1 MTNPARTSSSVPSR
15 VTTSWACTARSPSS
29 SPGALNNP
37 PGGAA
42 CSRGAKGN
50 GTSAMQNSPGIPL
63 AAFVVAIV
71 LAGATIFSVM
81 AGVGGDPALNELQIG
96 AAAWA
101 VTLGMCGAQGIVSI
115 VLEGRQLFV
124 GAIAPRLTN
133 PLSAAIAACSML
145 LLILAGLTGLAIV
158 SGQPT
163 AVVGTAAGA
172 GCFDLGLLL
181 LLFKA
186 GFVGHEAH
194 LEPRH
199 DGVPW

>member
-1 MTNPARTSSSVPSR
+1 
-15 VTTSWACTARSPSS
+15 
-29 SPGALNNP
+29 
-37 PGGAA
+37 
-42 CSRGAKGN
+42 
-50 GTSAMQNSPGIPL
+50 MQNSPGIPL
-63 AAFVVAIV
+63 AAFVGALV
-71 LAGATIFSVM
+71 LAGATIVSVM

-101 VTLGMCGAQGIVSI
+101 VTLAMFGAQGIVSI

-124 GAIAPRLTN
+124 GTIAPRLTN

-172 GCFDLGLLL
+172 GCLDLGLLL
-181 LLFKA
+181 LLYKEA
-186 GFVGHEAH
+186 FVGHEAH
-194 LEPRH
+194 LESRQ
-199 DGVPW
+199 DGIPW